1 MTLKKKLLF
10 FLKNSCYEPTLIFDK
25 KNQFPFLYRLALR
38 ILCVPV
44 TSAPAERIFSKSG
57 LIMTS
62 YRSRLS
68 TNTLSKLTFVGC
80 DLDLLE

>member
-1 MTLKKKLLF
+1 MNDIKEEITF
-10 FLKNSCYEPTLIFDK
+10 FLKDSCYEPTLIFDN

-38 ILCVPV
+38 ILCVPA

-62 YRSRLS
+62 RLS

-80 DLDLLE
+80 NLDLLE